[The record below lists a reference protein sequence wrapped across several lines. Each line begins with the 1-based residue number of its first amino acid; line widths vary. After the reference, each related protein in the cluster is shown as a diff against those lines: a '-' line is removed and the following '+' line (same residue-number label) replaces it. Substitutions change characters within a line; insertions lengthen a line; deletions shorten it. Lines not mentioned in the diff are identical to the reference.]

1 MNELLRE
8 CSLDE
13 SCSYLKNEIQ
23 KTHYKI
29 IDNCSIAQC
38 ESLIERGWRRFGSMF
53 FRPIC
58 DTCTACESVKIDV
71 KNYIFSKSKR
81 RIMKKNKDISIHI
94 QRPSMSQKHIDIFN
108 TYHEHMKYKRDWDG
122 QETTPKNY
130 YMSFVHG
137 HQKFGY
143 EVLYFDDERLIAVD
157 LIDILPNGISSIYFY
172 YDPIYES
179 HSLGTYSLLKQI
191 EYAREKNLDWI
202 YLGYYVKGCQ
212 SLEYKASYQ
221 PLLTLEQRPKEDEEF
236 IWSK

>member
-1 MNELLRE
+1 MNKLLRE
-8 CSLDE
+8 CTLDE
-13 SCSYLKNEIQ
+13 QCSYLENEQQ

-29 IDNCSIAQC
+29 IENCTTDKCAA
-38 ESLIERGWRRFGSMF
+38 LIERGWRRFGSMF

-58 DTCTACESVKIDV
+58 STCTACESVKIDV

-81 RIMKKNKDISIHI
+81 RVLKKNRDITLKI
-94 QRPSMSQKHIDIFN
+94 QRPSMSQTHIDIFN

-137 HQKFGY
+137 HQDFGY
-143 EVLYFDDERLIAVD
+143 EVLYFDKNKLIAVD

-172 YDPIYES
+172 YDPAYEA
-179 HSLGTYSLLKQI
+179 HSLGTFSLLKQI
-191 EYAREKNLDWI
+191 EYAQRYDLDWI

-212 SLEYKASYQ
+212 SLEYKASYR
-221 PLLTLEQRPKEDEEF
+221 PLLTLQERPNEDEAF
-236 IWSK
+236 IWSS